1 MTEPV
6 YRRRL
11 DTYGADS
18 GEGGFDG
25 MHTELVEEAKVLL
38 QGRTNPSQAR
48 PGQGAGMVVICLL
61 LLLGVLVETIA
72 INNSYYMLGIYL
84 IERS

>member
-25 MHTELVEEAKVLL
+25 LHTELMEEAKVLL
-38 QGRTNPSQAR
+38 QGRTS
-48 PGQGAGMVVICLL
+48 QGAGMVVICLL
-61 LLLGVLVETIA
+61 PLLGVFIETIA
-72 INNSYYMLGIYL
+72 LNNSYSMYL
-84 IERS
+84 ARIFASR